1 MLGRREL
8 VKMGHF
14 ACVRC
19 IYGTGILSNVF
30 VRALSWCIS
39 VCAWELSSFTQIIFK
54 LSTLLAIQKK
64 PINYNWNKCFLIR
77 LLCDWWHTLSFSPRF
92 VYFSWNYRHFLCKV
106 SFPHW
111 IDCGFCFR
119 NFACLSPDFIF
130 RPTVFAKRKILNE
143 HSEKWD
149 KNSVKWGEKEETI
162 LVRLSVPDGRVLK
175 KWSIAAFDLA
185 NFYVIE

>member
-1 MLGRREL
+1 MQQKYIACTQSNYKIKLKSRFNCSRAWNQSIEMLGRREL

-14 ACVRC
+14 TCVRY
-19 IYGTGILSNVF
+19 IYGAGILSDVF
-30 VRALSWCIS
+30 VRALSWCIC

-106 SFPHW
+106 FS
-111 IDCGFCFR
+111 
-119 NFACLSPDFIF
+119 
-130 RPTVFAKRKILNE
+130 TLNWLWFLF
-143 HSEKWD
+143 S
-149 KNSVKWGEKEETI
+149 
-162 LVRLSVPDGRVLK
+162 
-175 KWSIAAFDLA
+175 
-185 NFYVIE
+185 